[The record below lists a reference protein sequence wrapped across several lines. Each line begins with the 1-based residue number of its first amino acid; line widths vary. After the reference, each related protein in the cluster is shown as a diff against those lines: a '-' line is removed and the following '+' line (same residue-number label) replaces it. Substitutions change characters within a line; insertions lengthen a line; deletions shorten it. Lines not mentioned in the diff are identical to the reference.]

1 MKKMLLASMIGVVA
15 SSGYAMQNLTDSEMA
30 KVDGQALLNF
40 SKDNYTYMNQG
51 GDRVNFYKLGLD
63 VEMELN
69 TNIRSLQLGC
79 GGVNNSIRQGCD
91 IEIHNLGISGL
102 PDNYN
107 AADGIVETSSY
118 AHGRAASSAK
128 ITNPFVEFAIKNGDQ
143 ASTREIVGFRLG
155 ADDIVG
161 LLTAG
166 TDNVKNPQDGIRS
179 FSGYMKMAATDGSAV
194 TEKATFGKAADQS
207 FKGNLNALFQDREF
221 KSNPANENN
230 TGITVPSMPVTFKVP
245 ETVISGQRLEYAK
258 VENIQSYI
266 ATIPLAAGSGMA
278 GIDDAQFANDQIYV
292 EFETLLFGSLGT
304 HSNFK
309 MGNKSSIDNLYLN
322 ITFNQ
327 AMSMIHN
334 IPLTGGGTYLSL
346 QKEAIRWA
354 GADEADVAQQG
365 WWMSMKN
372 PVQLGK
378 LNTANNLDVSAVLPQ
393 VAQIVTNYMLLDG
406 ENDPRDNRVM
416 VTLQEA
422 LGSLGG
428 TPIVRT
434 LNIDGSPTRLN
445 PMTLTLNSQVL
456 KNQNLMPNCF
466 GDYKF
471 C

>member
-1 MKKMLLASMIGVVA
+1 MLLASLIGVA
-15 SSGYAMQNLTDSEMA
+15 ATGSHAMQNLTDAEMA

-40 SKDNYTYMNQG
+40 SKDPYTYVNSNNE
-51 GDRVNFYKLGLD
+51 RVNFFKLGLD

-79 GGVNNSIRQGCD
+79 GGTNNSVRQGCD

-107 AADGIVETSSY
+107 PADGIVSSSSY
-118 AHGRAASSAK
+118 AHGRAASSAT

-155 ADDIVG
+155 ADEIIG

-166 TDNVKNPQDGIRS
+166 TDNVADPNDGIRS
-179 FSGYMKMAATDGSAV
+179 FSGYMKMAATEGSSI
-194 TEKATFGKAADQS
+194 TEKATFGAQSNQS
-207 FKGNLNALFQDREF
+207 FKGNLNALGQNREF
-221 KSNPANENN
+221 TSNPTHANN

-245 ETVISGQRLEYAK
+245 ETVITGKRLEYAK

-278 GIDDAQFANDQIYV
+278 GIDDSQFANDQIYV
-292 EFETLLFGSLGT
+292 EFEALLLGVLGT

-309 MGNKSSIDNLYLN
+309 MGQKSSIDNLYLN

-334 IPLTGGGTYLSL
+334 IPLTGGGAYLSL
-346 QKEAIRWA
+346 QKEAVKWA
-354 GADEADVAQQG
+354 GTDAADIAQTG
-365 WWMSMKN
+365 WWMSIQD
-372 PVQLGK
+372 PIQLGK
-378 LNTANNLDVSAVLPQ
+378 LNTANNVDVSAVLPQ
-393 VAQIVTNYMLLDG
+393 VAKVVTDYMLLTG
-406 ENDPRDNRVM
+406 QNGTPDNRVM
-416 VTLQEA
+416 VTLGEA

-434 LNIDGSPTRLN
+434 LNIDGSPTKLN

-456 KNQNLMPNCF
+456 QNQNLVPNCF
-466 GDYKF
+466 GNYKF